1 MLTEREDI
9 AIAQLAI
16 YIPSIFIAIY
26 VSFRHGFVRQL
37 GWVYLV
43 IFGGLRTA
51 GAAIEI
57 LSVKHPTSRTDATWA
72 AILSSIGL
80 SPLLLAA
87 LGLLKRV
94 YGFNSQL
101 LAFGASILVT
111 AT

>member
-16 YIPSIFIAIY
+16 YVPSIFIAIY
-26 VSFRHGFVRQL
+26 VSFRHDFVRQR

-43 IFGGLRTA
+43 IFGRLRTA

-72 AILSSIGL
+72 AILRSIGL
-80 SPLLLAA
+80 SSLLLAA
-87 LGLLKRV
+87 LDLLERV

-101 LAFGASILVT
+101 LAFEASILLT